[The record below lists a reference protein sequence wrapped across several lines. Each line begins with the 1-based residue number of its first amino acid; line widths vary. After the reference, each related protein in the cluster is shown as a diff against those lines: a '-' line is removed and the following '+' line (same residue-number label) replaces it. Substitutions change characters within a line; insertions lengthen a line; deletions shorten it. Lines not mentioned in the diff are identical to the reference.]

1 MKQSRTRLSLAII
14 SGILPLFF
22 MLALIVPLWIFFTGE
37 RYFLSTLLHF
47 AEVPLTDN
55 PAQAPGMARR
65 LLLLALLYLPAGLFA
80 FAIWQGMKVTRVR
93 QRSVLSLS
101 LAHSVR
107 YIALAMVGMGILLPV
122 CRFLIPLL
130 AWWPQPYYQVVFLL
144 SDGGLLLTGSLL
156 FVTFHAMLHG
166 IRAEEENKE
175 FI

>member
-80 FAIWQGMKVTRVR
+80 FAIWQGMKV
-93 QRSVLSLS
+93 LNF
-101 LAHSVR
+101 
-107 YIALAMVGMGILLPV
+107 MMPNLPV
-122 CRFLIPLL
+122 SVGVMDDSAGWISISSGTLM
-130 AWWPQPYYQVVFLL
+130 
-144 SDGGLLLTGSLL
+144 SL
-156 FVTFHAMLHG
+156 
-166 IRAEEENKE
+166 KS
-175 FI
+175 

>member
-80 FAIWQGMKVTRVR
+80 FAIWQGMKVTVASASAACSASPWRT
-93 QRSVLSLS
+93 
-101 LAHSVR
+101 A
-107 YIALAMVGMGILLPV
+107 
-122 CRFLIPLL
+122 
-130 AWWPQPYYQVVFLL
+130 
-144 SDGGLLLTGSLL
+144 
-156 FVTFHAMLHG
+156 FVTSLWPWWAWGSCCRCAAF
-166 IRAEEENKE
+166 
-175 FI
+175 

>member
-1 MKQSRTRLSLAII
+1 MKQSRTRLSLAIV

-80 FAIWQGMKVTRVR
+80 FAIWQGMKVTRSVR

-101 LAHSVR
+101 WRTARSLHRS
-107 YIALAMVGMGILLPV
+107 GHGGHGDPV
-122 CRFLIPLL
+122 AGVPLSDPAARL
-130 AWWPQPYYQVVFLL
+130 VAAALL
-144 SDGGLLLTGSLL
+144 SGGVSAQRRGAASDRKLAVCDISR
-156 FVTFHAMLHG
+156 HAP
-166 IRAEEENKE
+166 RDPC
-175 FI
+175 

>member
-1 MKQSRTRLSLAII
+1 
-14 SGILPLFF
+14 

-55 PAQAPGMARR
+55 PARAPGMARR

-80 FAIWQGMKVTRVR
+80 FAIWQGMKVTRSVR

-101 LAHSVR
+101 TAHSVR
-107 YIALAMVGMGILLPV
+107 YIALAMVGMGILLQV

-130 AWWPQPYYQVVFLL
+130 ALVAAA
-144 SDGGLLLTGSLL
+144 LLLCGVSAQRRGAASDRKLA
-156 FVTFHAMLHG
+156 VCDISRHAPRDPCG
-166 IRAEEENKE
+166 RRE
-175 FI
+175 

>member
-1 MKQSRTRLSLAII
+1 MKQSRTRLE
-14 SGILPLFF
+14 SGYYATYCPSF
-22 MLALIVPLWIFFTGE
+22 MLYALIVCRCGIFFTGR

-55 PAQAPGMARR
+55 QPRRRGWRTFANCWPAVSSGQAVSRSLSG
-65 LLLLALLYLPAGLFA
+65 G
-80 FAIWQGMKVTRVR
+80 GMKVTNGVR

-130 AWWPQPYYQVVFLL
+130 AWWPQP
-144 SDGGLLLTGSLL
+144 
-156 FVTFHAMLHG
+156 
-166 IRAEEENKE
+166 
-175 FI
+175 

>member
-14 SGILPLFF
+14 SGILPLF

-80 FAIWQGMKVTRVR
+80 FAIWQGMKVTVA
-93 QRSVLSLS
+93 SASAACS
-101 LAHSVR
+101 ASPAHSVR
-107 YIALAMVGMGILLPV
+107 YIALAMVGMGSYCRSAAFSSRCSPGGCSLITSGVSAQRRGAAADRKLAV
-122 CRFLIPLL
+122 CDISR
-130 AWWPQPYYQVVFLL
+130 
-144 SDGGLLLTGSLL
+144 
-156 FVTFHAMLHG
+156 HAPRDPCG
-166 IRAEEENKE
+166 RRE
-175 FI
+175 